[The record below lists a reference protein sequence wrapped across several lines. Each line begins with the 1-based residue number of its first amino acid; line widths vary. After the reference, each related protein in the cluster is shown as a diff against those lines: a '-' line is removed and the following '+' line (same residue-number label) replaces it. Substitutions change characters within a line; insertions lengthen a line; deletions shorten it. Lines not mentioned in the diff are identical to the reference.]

1 MKHGSRG
8 STVVGNSG
16 AYVVQIGR
24 AIGTSG
30 ETSIKT
36 IVRPGTSQV
45 ITAYPVK

>member
-1 MKHGSRG
+1 MFGSP
-8 STVVGNSG
+8 VLNDPG
-16 AYVVQIGR
+16 AYFIPMGR

-30 ETSIKT
+30 ETSIKI